1 MRILDLP
8 GPQFLGVFIPILAVA
23 WILGSIARSRIKPAV
38 GASTAEPELT
48 SIEVAYLAGG
58 PRLAL
63 AALVTSLAQRK
74 AISFDA
80 RTRSVTVVAESVA
93 SENYYGRRLC
103 SRMGK
108 DERTLESLED
118 DAGQVFADLPERLK
132 RLGLLVADDRRWIP
146 QATII
151 AIMGA
156 ALAVGVMKVAIGLS
170 RGRPVSILLVVIG
183 FGVVGLVKLLAHL
196 PERSSWGDDVLKRL
210 RHRSAGLELSTAKRP
225 ERLAPNDLAL
235 AVALYGP
242 SMISVGPV
250 AVLAQALRPQPPM
263 AKSGTSS
270 TSQSRDC
277 GTNSCGGSCGG
288 GCGGGGCGGCSS

>member
-1 MRILDLP
+1 MGILDLP
-8 GPQFLGVFIPILAVA
+8 GPQFLGVFIPILTVA

-38 GASTAEPELT
+38 NVSTAEPELT
-48 SIEVAYLAGG
+48 SLEVAYLAGG

-80 RTRSVTVVAESVA
+80 RTRGVAIVAESVA
-93 SENYYGRRLC
+93 SENYYGRRLYT
-103 SRMGK
+103 RMGK

-118 DAGQVFADLPERLK
+118 DADQVFADLPERLK
-132 RLGLLVADDRRWIP
+132 QLGLLVADERRWIP

-151 AIMGA
+151 GIMGA
-156 ALAVGVMKVAIGLS
+156 ALAIGVMKLAIGLS

-183 FGVVGLVKLLAHL
+183 LGVVGLVKLLAHL

-210 RHRSAGLELSTAKRP
+210 RHRSAGLELSTAQRP

-263 AKSGTSS
+263 AKSGPSS
-270 TSQSRDC
+270 TSRSGDC
-277 GTNSCGGSCGG
+277 GTSSCGGSCGG

>member
-1 MRILDLP
+1 VGILDLP

-23 WILGSIARSRIKPAV
+23 WILGSIARRMIKP
-38 GASTAEPELT
+38 GGRASTEVPELT
-48 SIEVAYLAGG
+48 SIEAAYLAGG
-58 PRLAL
+58 SRLAL
-63 AALVTSLAQRK
+63 AALMTSLAQRK
-74 AISFDA
+74 AVSFNA
-80 RTRSVTVVAESVA
+80 RTRGVTVVAETVT
-93 SENYYGRRLC
+93 SENYYGGRLYT
-103 SRMGK
+103 RMGR

-118 DAGQVFADLPERLK
+118 DADQVFADLPERLK

-146 QATII
+146 QATIL

-156 ALAVGVMKVAIGLS
+156 ALAVGVIKVAIGLS

-183 FGVVGLVKLLAHL
+183 LGVVGLVRLLAHL

-210 RHRSAGLELSTAKRP
+210 RHRSAGLELSTAQRP

-250 AVLAQALRPQPPM
+250 AVLAQALRPRPPM

-270 TSQSRDC
+270 TSRSDC

>member
-74 AISFDA
+74 AISFEA

-118 DAGQVFADLPERLK
+118 DAGQVFAEVVSEYAHGVAVDSQHPRLPFRSFSHFAGEGRADECSAFERIEDDALQSGS
-132 RLGLLVADDRRWIP
+132 LAETGAADDVH
-146 QATII
+146 TC
-151 AIMGA
+151 
-156 ALAVGVMKVAIGLS
+156 
-170 RGRPVSILLVVIG
+170 LL
-183 FGVVGLVKLLAHL
+183 
-196 PERSSWGDDVLKRL
+196 
-210 RHRSAGLELSTAKRP
+210 
-225 ERLAPNDLAL
+225 
-235 AVALYGP
+235 
-242 SMISVGPV
+242 
-250 AVLAQALRPQPPM
+250 
-263 AKSGTSS
+263 
-270 TSQSRDC
+270 
-277 GTNSCGGSCGG
+277 
-288 GCGGGGCGGCSS
+288 

>member
-1 MRILDLP
+1 VGILDLP

-23 WILGSIARSRIKPAV
+23 WILGSIARRMIKP
-38 GASTAEPELT
+38 GGRASTEVPELT
-48 SIEVAYLAGG
+48 SIEAAYLAGG
-58 PRLAL
+58 SRLAL
-63 AALVTSLAQRK
+63 AALMTSLAQRK
-74 AISFDA
+74 AVSFNA
-80 RTRSVTVVAESVA
+80 RTRGVTVVAETVT
-93 SENYYGRRLC
+93 SENYYGGRLYT
-103 SRMGK
+103 RMGK

-118 DAGQVFADLPERLK
+118 DADQVFADLPERLK

-146 QATII
+146 QATIL

-156 ALAVGVMKVAIGLS
+156 ALAVGVIKVAIGLS

-183 FGVVGLVKLLAHL
+183 LGVVGLVKLLAHL
-196 PERSSWGDDVLKRL
+196 PERSSLGDKVLKRL
-210 RHRSAGLELSTAKRP
+210 RHRSAGLEVSTAKRP

-250 AVLAQALRPQPPM
+250 AGLAQALRPRPPM

-270 TSQSRDC
+270 TSRSDC

>member
-1 MRILDLP
+1 VGILDLP
-8 GPQFLGVFIPILAVA
+8 GPEFLGVFIPILGVA

-80 RTRSVTVVAESVA
+80 RTRSVTVVAESVT
-93 SENYYGRRLC
+93 SENYYGQRLYT
-103 SRMGK
+103 RMGK

-118 DAGQVFADLPERLK
+118 DANQVFADLPERLK
-132 RLGLLVADDRRWIP
+132 RVGLLVADERRWIP

-183 FGVVGLVKLLAHL
+183 LGVVGLVKLLAHL
-196 PERSSWGDDVLKRL
+196 PERSSRGDDVLKRL
-210 RHRSAGLELSTAKRP
+210 RHRSAGLELSTAQRP

-250 AVLAQALRPQPPM
+250 AVLAQALRPRPPM

-270 TSQSRDC
+270 TSRSDC